1 MLLNFEQ
8 KDPMFLNN
16 AGMSV
21 EKCVQL
27 DLNTYLNVDCYKRKS
42 NLFWEGIFFCQTKAF
57 TSSALAPSSGQ
68 ASDSSDLPQYGVS

>member
-27 DLNTYLNVDCYKRKS
+27 DLNTYLNVDCYKMPFVKQRH
-42 NLFWEGIFFCQTKAF
+42 LLLQHW
-57 TSSALAPSSGQ
+57 
-68 ASDSSDLPQYGVS
+68 LPLVVKPQIAVIYLNMVFLER